1 MGTSTEIESMTRAV
15 RPSPPQP
22 DQPSIAEAVTHV
34 VDAGERLVSH
44 RLELA
49 IVELRQ
55 TIESAGR
62 IAGLVVLAA
71 LLAGCGWIFAMIAL
85 FAWLEPLLG
94 SRAGSAA
101 AVGGLQLALAGVL
114 FALRRRRDAAP

>member
-1 MGTSTEIESMTRAV
+1 MTRAV
-15 RPSPPQP
+15 RTSLPEP
-22 DQPSIAEAVTHV
+22 DEPSIAEAVTHV

-62 IAGLVVLAA
+62 IAGLVLLAA

-85 FAWLEPLLG
+85 FTWLEPLLG
-94 SRAGSAA
+94 SRTAAAA
-101 AVGGLQLALAGVL
+101 AVGGLQLVLAAVL
-114 FALRRRRDAAP
+114 IALRRRSGATA